1 MEKQPVSLYRHT
13 IADICILVN
22 PSTKEIIPQQSTQ
35 VLEYMQTNHAHD
47 SIQSLI
53 NSKILVMVGGS
64 SISTRA
70 SLVNPAEKK
79 PMKDPKIENEPIG
92 KSDLKKVYFKHVFFM
107 VIMSDDMVNFNFVAH
122 IYIVSSI

>member
-79 PMKDPKIENEPIG
+79 PIKDPKIENEPIG
-92 KSDLKKVYFKHVFFM
+92 KSELKKVYFKP
-107 VIMSDDMVNFNFVAH
+107 IYFV
-122 IYIVSSI
+122 VKF

>member
-92 KSDLKKVYFKHVFFM
+92 MSNFKKVYFKPLFFM
-107 VIMSDDMVNFNFVAH
+107 VINLH
-122 IYIVSSI
+122 